1 MKLFLNFLLA
11 STLLLTSCDS
21 DDDTT
26 NTDSLSTLTDL
37 NGETGLSYD
46 ESLSKWTG
54 LKTDNGRS
62 YIYQTDI
69 ISFTGDGSTTEI
81 KVINN
86 SVVSRVYQSF
96 TINGETG
103 ERTITDTYSENEAAL
118 GTNQEGA
125 APLTIDELYNSCASE
140 YLVVDQENNTIYLQ
154 TEVNGLLTLCG
165 FTPNNCADDCFT
177 GVSIKA
183 FDWIN

>member
-1 MKLFLNFLLA
+1 MKIYFNILLACTFLLI
-11 STLLLTSCDS
+11 SCDS
-21 DDDTT
+21 DDDATRID
-26 NTDSLSTLTDL
+26 NLSTLTDL

-46 ESLSKWTG
+46 ESLSEWEA
-54 LKTDNGRS
+54 LKNDNGKS

-69 ISFTGDGSTTEI
+69 ISFTGNGSTTEI
-81 KVINN
+81 KVIDN
-86 SVVSRVYQSF
+86 SVVSRIYQAF
-96 TINGETG
+96 NINGETG
-103 ERTITDTYSENEAAL
+103 ERSITATYSENEAAL
-118 GTNQEGA
+118 GTNEEGA

-140 YLVVDQENNTIYLQ
+140 YLIVDQENNTIYFQ

-165 FTPNNCADDCFT
+165 FVPNNCADDCFS

>member
-1 MKLFLNFLLA
+1 MKLFLNLLLA
-11 STLLLTSCDS
+11 CTLLLTSCDS

-26 NTDSLSTLTDL
+26 NIDNLSTLTDL
-37 NGETGLSYD
+37 NGETGLSYE
-46 ESLSKWTG
+46 ESLNKWTD
-54 LKTDNGRS
+54 LKNDNGRS

-69 ISFTGDGSTTEI
+69 ISFTGSGSTTEI

-86 SVVSRVYQSF
+86 SVVSRVHQSF
-96 TINGETG
+96 TINSETG
-103 ERTITDTYSENEAAL
+103 ERTITNTYSENEAAL
-118 GTNQEGA
+118 GTNEEGA
-125 APLTIDELYNSCASE
+125 APLTIDELYDSCASD

-165 FTPNNCADDCFT
+165 FVPNNCADDCYN

>member
-1 MKLFLNFLLA
+1 MKLFLYLILA
-11 STLLLTSCDS
+11 CTLLLISCGS

-26 NTDSLSTLTDL
+26 NSDNLSTLTDL
-37 NGETGLSYD
+37 NGETGLSYE
-46 ESLSKWTG
+46 ESLSKWSD
-54 LKTDNGRS
+54 LKSNHGKS

-81 KVINN
+81 KVIEN

-96 TINGETG
+96 TIDGETG
-103 ERTITDTYSENEAAL
+103 ERLITDTYSENEAAL

-125 APLTIDELYNSCASE
+125 APLTIDELYDSCVSE

-165 FTPNNCADDCFT
+165 FIPNNCADDCFS
-177 GVSIKA
+177 GISIKA
-183 FDWIN
+183 FGWIN